1 MTAIRRGW
9 FISEAQALRRD
20 PLGTYMQGWRE
31 QGDVVRFRLGGPFEA
46 YLVVHPHGVERVL
59 REANQRYGK
68 VLWHN
73 ARFMELLGHGLATSE
88 GDRWLSRR
96 RLLQPAFHRDHL
108 ASMVSTMAGATEEV
122 AARWDG
128 LPKNAVIHMS
138 REMMAL
144 TLTVAARTLLG
155 VDAAADAR
163 RVGPSID
170 ETLRHLMRRI
180 ESLIAWP
187 LWVPLPANRRF
198 VAARRE
204 LDAFIAHLIAQRRL
218 DRSGETTFLDIL
230 LDARDATTGE
240 PLSDREIRD
249 EVMTMLMAGHEST
262 SVALTWAWYLL
273 DRHRNS
279 FDAVRDEVATEVGD
293 RPVELADL
301 ARLRTTSMVI
311 DETLRL
317 YPPAWSTTRAPLVDD
332 VIGGRRI
339 PRGKFVIVSPYMTH
353 RHPAFWEDAE
363 SFRPERF
370 RDGIPTGADRF
381 SYFPFG
387 GGPRQCMGAQFAL
400 MEAKIVLATLAGRFR
415 PTMVRDHVIGIDPQV
430 TLRPLGGMPMRLAS

>member
-9 FISEAQALRRD
+9 FYSDAQALRRD

-46 YLVVHPHGVERVL
+46 YLVVHPHGVERIL
-59 REANQRYGK
+59 REANQQYGK

-108 ASMVSTMAGATEEV
+108 AAMVSTMAEATEEV
-122 AARWDG
+122 AARWDR
-128 LPKNAVIHMS
+128 LPTGSVVDMS

-155 VDAAADAR
+155 VDAASDAR

-204 LDAFIAHLIAQRRL
+204 LDAFIANLIARRRL

-273 DRHRNS
+273 DRHRS
-279 FDAVRDEVATEVGD
+279 TFDAVRAEVATEVGD
-293 RPVELADL
+293 RSVELEDL

-317 YPPAWSTTRAPLVDD
+317 YPPAWSTTRAPLLDD

-339 PRGKFVIVSPYMTH
+339 PRGKFVIVSPYMTQ
-353 RHPAFWEDAE
+353 RHPAFWEDPE

-381 SYFPFG
+381 AYFPFG

-415 PTMVRDHVIGIDPQV
+415 PSMVPGHIVEIDPQV
-430 TLRPLGGMPMRLAS
+430 TLRPVAGMPMRLAI

>member
-1 MTAIRRGW
+1 
-9 FISEAQALRRD
+9 
-20 PLGTYMQGWRE
+20 
-31 QGDVVRFRLGGPFEA
+31 
-46 YLVVHPHGVERVL
+46 
-59 REANQRYGK
+59 
-68 VLWHN
+68 
-73 ARFMELLGHGLATSE
+73 
-88 GDRWLSRR
+88 
-96 RLLQPAFHRDHL
+96 
-108 ASMVSTMAGATEEV
+108 MVSTIGKATQEL
-122 AARWDG
+122 ARRWDR
-128 LPKNAVIHMS
+128 LPEDAVIDMS
-138 REMMAL
+138 SEMMAL

-155 VDAAADAR
+155 VDAASEAR

-204 LDAFIAHLIAQRRL
+204 LDAFIAGLIAQRRL
-218 DRSGETTFLDIL
+218 DRSGATTFLDIL
-230 LDARDATTGE
+230 LDARDAVTGE

-273 DRHRNS
+273 DRHENT
-279 FDAVRDEVATEVGD
+279 FTAVRAEVAAEVGD

-301 ARLRTTSMVI
+301 ARLPTTSTVI

-317 YPPAWSTTRAPLVDD
+317 YPPAWSTTRAPLMDD

-353 RHPAFWEDAE
+353 RHPAFWEDPD

-370 RDGIPTGADRF
+370 LDGIPTGADRF

-400 MEAKIVLATLAGRFR
+400 MEAKVVLATLAARFR
-415 PTMVRDHVIGIDPQV
+415 PTLVPEHVVGIDPQV
-430 TLRPLGGMPMRLAS
+430 TLRPLGGMPMRFAT